1 MVGIQQML
9 ARVIILLRRG
19 FIELKN
25 NSISTDCKQQRLT
38 SAKVSEQVNVLAGNK
53 AHGIGRKV

>member
-9 ARVIILLRRG
+9 AHVMLLWRS

-38 SAKVSEQVNVLAGNK
+38 SANASEQVNVLEDNK
-53 AHGIGRKV
+53 AYGIGKRV

>member
-9 ARVIILLRRG
+9 AHVIMLLWRN

-25 NSISTDCKQQRLT
+25 NSISTDCRQQRLT
-38 SAKVSEQVNVLAGNK
+38 SANASEQVNVLEDNK
-53 AHGIGRKV
+53 AYGIGKRV